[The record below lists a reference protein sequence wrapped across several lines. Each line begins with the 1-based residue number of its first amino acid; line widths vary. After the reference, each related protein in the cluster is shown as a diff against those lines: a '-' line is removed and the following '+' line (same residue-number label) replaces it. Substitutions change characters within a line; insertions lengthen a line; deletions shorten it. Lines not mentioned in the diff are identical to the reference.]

1 MDPLTFSVLARRF
14 DTVAR
19 TMQHTLVRASRS
31 GVIAS
36 GHDCSCCILSG
47 RDELL
52 SAAQTIPIHV
62 FSGADLMAKT
72 MKRYHPALERGDAFL
87 HNSPYHGCTH
97 AADLSVLVPV
107 LDANG
112 THRFT
117 VLAKAHQ
124 ADIGNAKPTTYMAE
138 ARDLYE
144 EGALMFAAT
153 RIQKR
158 YAMQDDIVRIGRMRI
173 RSPEQWHGDL
183 LALIGAARAGERG
196 IEALGEEFGWDV
208 LDGFA
213 AEWLDYSERAVR
225 RVIRSLPPGKAV
237 GESRHDPFPGTPESG
252 VEVRAEVEILPHEER
267 IVVDLRD
274 NLDCLPCGLNMSE
287 ATSRSA
293 ALIGVFNSLG
303 SDLPANSASASR
315 VEVRLRENCVVGIPS
330 STTSCSVATTNLA
343 DRVAN
348 AVHKAMAAIDD
359 GLGMA
364 ESGAIEG
371 PAGAVISGRDPRH
384 GNRPY
389 INQLALAG
397 TAGGA
402 SPRGDG
408 WLTLGNACTA
418 GMWTMDSIE
427 IDELNYPL
435 RVDERMLLP
444 DSEGAGRYRGTPCA
458 RVVYQPIAGA
468 MRVHYACDG
477 AVNAAEGV
485 AGGGAGGPARQWIRR
500 RDGSTAALPGIGD
513 LVVETGERIVAH
525 STGGGGFGDP
535 RSRPVEAVCA
545 DVRAGLISRERAR
558 IVYAVICDERGE
570 PAHEESAR
578 LRRSLEALRSG

>member
-1 MDPLTFSVLARRF
+1 
-14 DTVAR
+14 
-19 TMQHTLVRASRS
+19 MQHTLVRASRS

-72 MKRYHPALERGDAFL
+72 MKRYHPELERGDAFL

-107 LDANG
+107 LDASG
-112 THRFT
+112 AHRFT

-144 EGALMFAAT
+144 EGALIFAAT

-173 RSPEQWHGDL
+173 RSPEQWYGDL

-196 IEALGEEFGWDV
+196 IEALGEEFGWDA

-213 AEWLDYSERAVR
+213 AEWLDHSERAVR

-315 VEVRLRENCVVGIPS
+315 VEVRLRENCVVGIPGA
-330 STTSCSVATTNLA
+330 TTSCSVATTNLA

-418 GMWTMDSIE
+418 GMWTMDSVE

-458 RVVYQPIAGA
+458 RVVYQPVAGA

-477 AVNAAEGV
+477 AVNAAQGV
-485 AGGGAGGPARQWIRR
+485 NGGGAGGPARQWIRR
-500 RDGSTAALPGIGD
+500 RDGSSAALPGIGD
-513 LVVETGERIVAH
+513 LVVEAGERIVAH

-558 IVYAVICDERGE
+558 IVYAVICDEGGE
-570 PAHEESAR
+570 PAHEETAR
-578 LRRSLEALRSG
+578 LRRSREARRSG